1 MANPNNVPLKKF
13 RKFLVKEEGCTHIR
27 DSGGHEIYARSDL
40 PRSFPI
46 QSHIDPVPRFIID
59 NARRWLG
66 YMALNKRKEFYRKIS
81 KL

>member
-13 RKFLVKEEGCTHIR
+13 RKFLTKEEGCNHIR

-46 QSHIDPVPRFIID
+46 QSHIDPVPRFIVD
-59 NARRWLG
+59 NVRRWLG
-66 YMALNKRKEFYRKIS
+66 YVTHDQKKLFYRKIS

>member
-13 RKFLVKEEGCTHIR
+13 RKFLTKEEGCKKIR
-27 DSGGHEIYARSDL
+27 SAGGHEIYCRSDL
-40 PRSFPI
+40 GRPFPI

-59 NARRWLG
+59 NARRWLL
-66 YMALNKRKEFYRKIS
+66 YNSPKEKKEFWEKIS

>member
-1 MANPNNVPLKKF
+1 VANPNNVPLKKF
-13 RKFLVKEEGCTHIR
+13 RKFLIRVEGCAHIR

-46 QSHIDPVPRFIID
+46 QSNIDTVPRFIVD

-66 YMALNKRKEFYRKIS
+66 YLSNEQKKDFYKKIS

>member
-13 RKFLVKEEGCTHIR
+13 RKFLKNEGCSIIR
-27 DSGGHEIYARSDL
+27 TTGGHDIYARSDL

-66 YMALNKRKEFYRKIS
+66 YLSEMQKEEFYAKI
-81 KL
+81 KQL

>member
-1 MANPNNVPLKKF
+1 VANPNNVPLKKF
-13 RKFLVKEEGCTHIR
+13 RKFLVRVEGCSHIR

-46 QSHIDPVPRFIID
+46 QSHIDPVPRFIVD

-66 YMALNKRKEFYRKIS
+66 YLSAEQKKDFYKKIS

>member
-1 MANPNNVPLKKF
+1 VANPNNVPLKKF
-13 RKFLVKEEGCTHIR
+13 RKFLIKEEGCTHIR
-27 DSGGHEIYARSDL
+27 DSGGHEIYARNDL

-46 QSHIDPVPRFIID
+46 QSHIDPVPRFIVD

-66 YMALNKRKEFYRKIS
+66 YLTPDQKKEFYRKLS